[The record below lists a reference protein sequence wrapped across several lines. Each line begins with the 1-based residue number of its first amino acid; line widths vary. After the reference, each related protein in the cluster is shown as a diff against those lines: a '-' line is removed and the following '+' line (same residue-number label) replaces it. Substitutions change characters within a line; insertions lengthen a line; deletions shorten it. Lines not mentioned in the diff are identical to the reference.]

1 MKKYQEYR
9 RCSCGTVYIIS
20 RSSQR
25 HRCKRCHETTM
36 QRERRELRK
45 ERNNG

>member
-20 RSSQR
+20 RRSQR
-25 HRCKRCHETTM
+25 YRCKRCHETAM

-45 ERNNG
+45 ERDNG